1 VLPLLLVTVALSAPK
16 PPGVD
21 LDETSG
27 WSAAAERLLDGPP
40 GCYEV
45 VGRATWAWDLGQ
57 FGFNRG
63 DAVIVGRLHDGVWS
77 GLKAVSLGEVAR
89 ERKAPAT
96 HTYPDELRV
105 RPLLGRLERSRS
117 RRSSK
122 GGDEA
127 PTGSL
132 QAVNLLRAALDD
144 VTGDVEVVWATWEP
158 TADAVVL
165 HRSMGVGKGKDDE
178 AVVRTRFPG
187 GGLAPDALEVAFP
200 EKWKA
205 DAGMVSA
212 AITGSRVQV
221 RAEVV
226 GGVAFPRSEAVQMTA
241 SALGFTFS
249 GAQTIAYRS
258 FVPCAEGARRPL
270 ALPVEADDDAAE
282 LPGPAGATQ
291 P

>member
-1 VLPLLLVTVALSAPK
+1 MLPLLLSALALSAPK
-16 PPGVD
+16 PPSLD
-21 LDETSG
+21 LDETAG

-63 DAVIVGRLHDGVWS
+63 DAVLVGRLHDGVWS
-77 GLKAVSLGEVAR
+77 GLKALSLGEVAR
-89 ERKAPAT
+89 ERKAAAT

-105 RPLLGRLERSRS
+105 RPLLGRLERTGS
-117 RRSSK
+117 RRKSK
-122 GGDEA
+122 GGDDEQ
-127 PTGSL
+127 TGSL

-144 VTGDVEVVWATWEP
+144 VTGEAEAVWATWEP

-165 HRSMGVGKGKDDE
+165 HRSMGVGEGKDDE
-178 AVVRTRFPG
+178 AVVRARFPG
-187 GGLAPDALEVAFP
+187 GGLAPDALEITFP
-200 EKWKA
+200 DKWKA
-205 DAGMVSA
+205 DAGMVTASV
-212 AITGSRVQV
+212 TRSKVQI

-258 FVPCAEGARRPL
+258 FVPCADEVRRPL
-270 ALPVEADDDAAE
+270 ALPVDGVGGPDAPDLGE
-282 LPGPAGATQ
+282 P
-291 P
+291 